1 VLTTMTLKRLASLGG
16 SEEPMAAAARR
27 RGANPRWRGVR
38 RGEERVLEAR
48 GRGGGWT
55 V

>member
-1 VLTTMTLKRLASLGG
+1 MTLKRLASLGG

-27 RGANPRWRGVR
+27 RGANPRWRVVR
-38 RGEERVLEAR
+38 RGEERRGVLEAR